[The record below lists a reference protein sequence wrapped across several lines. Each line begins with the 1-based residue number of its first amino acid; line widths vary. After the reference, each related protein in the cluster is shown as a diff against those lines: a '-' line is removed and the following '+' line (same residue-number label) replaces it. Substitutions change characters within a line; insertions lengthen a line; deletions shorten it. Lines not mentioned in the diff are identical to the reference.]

1 MDVTAERRSK
11 TTLSGF
17 VLGVAA
23 TGAIMSAGLLT
34 LIIVLNKVALVEN
47 GYPSLSSQLM
57 IALIGLI
64 FAMGLFIFLGSLGI
78 WRLSVKGGGV
88 NLGLGIVL
96 LTLSQGLLILLPEFV
111 PVELALWTFLN
122 LLYYMMGIAS
132 TLSGISGL
140 IAYFTKEK

>member
-1 MDVTAERRSK
+1 VTIERRSK

-34 LIIVLNKVALVEN
+34 LIIVLNKVVRIEN

-57 IALIGLI
+57 IALVGLV

-78 WRLSVKGGGV
+78 WKLSVRGGGV
-88 NLGLGIVL
+88 NLGIGIVL
-96 LTLSQGLLILLPEFV
+96 LTLSQGLLILLPDFV
-111 PVELALWTFLN
+111 STDVALWTFLN

-132 TLSGISGL
+132 ALSGISGL
-140 IAYFTKEK
+140 IAYFTREK